1 MKVYILK
8 SIDNRFSWEQ
18 MLAIYETYE
27 SAEKQRQ
34 KECMNTCDDESE
46 WAYVIEEHE
55 VIS

>member
-27 SAEKQRQ
+27 SAEKQR
-34 KECMNTCDDESE
+34 
-46 WAYVIEEHE
+46 
-55 VIS
+55 